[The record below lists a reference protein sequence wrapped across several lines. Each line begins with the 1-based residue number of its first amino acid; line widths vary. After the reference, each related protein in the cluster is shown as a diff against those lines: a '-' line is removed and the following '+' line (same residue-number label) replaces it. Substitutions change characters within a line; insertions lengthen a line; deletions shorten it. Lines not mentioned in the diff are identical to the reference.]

1 MDGDVKFRA
10 NVWKILALLAGS
22 MAVLCVPSTELKAQ
36 ETASKLYLNSSF
48 TLPAG
53 RYTSE
58 PTFWVYGGQV
68 TSSGGGNIAN
78 VPRID
83 IGMTDGS
90 DYQGVNFMV
99 VNANFRAK
107 NILFK
112 NCTIDVG
119 SGARISFEDCI
130 FDGVTF
136 TLGSS
141 VSTAASAA
149 DLFERYRGH
158 LTLKNSV
165 LSQAQFQLR
174 GSQNVVM
181 GLAMERC
188 TVRGPAVLPMVL
200 SRAGLLQDMKRAQT
214 EVVGCSF
221 TQCSYTSPFL
231 AVTRDCVFDSCT
243 LVPGVP
249 LPDIATPLQ
258 LSASF
263 YPPEISDQ
271 VTAQLTQYVV
281 TPVNQEASS
290 GCSLP
295 YSIAGGSVSRS
306 ELPLNLPSR
315 TIASVVP
322 QAIAVNAPVRT
333 PITTTTV
340 PATPTSV
347 VTRTP
352 TSPFP
357 TLPTSTT
364 SDTFSTAM
372 VDARIVP
379 QGGAP
384 DTGLKLMQTSVHGL
398 MILSLSGGEA
408 GSASKISAI
417 ALKGF
422 AGQASSVQFNQ
433 PVGDMMTKA
442 LEEVVKFAQLTH
454 GGWPRGYQIELSF
467 ADKYSKKDGPSAAVA
482 CALLLHS
489 MVTGKDL
496 DPAFAVTGDMN
507 ADGTVQP
514 IGGVTAKI
522 RGATK
527 GHCKIVGIP
536 SKNESALGDL
546 LLTDG
551 PAPFASIQVF
561 GISHF
566 REAEALG
573 LAEKPATT
581 QIALAE
587 MNRVQEV
594 LLNNPGQ
601 MASLLR
607 NQHVITKLQEVLK
620 DTPNNLSAKYLLQY
634 ANGKVPTLL
643 SLVGSLNA
651 IDDAASELIAA
662 IKANGDDPFDS
673 IGKGSVGSTINRISN
688 LRAKCD
694 ARTRPYADA
703 IVDFGSIVKE
713 VQERPAQTYAKK
725 FEQRNRINN
734 AANLVRSELD
744 RLMNDPRIREELE
757 R

>member
-1 MDGDVKFRA
+1 M
-10 NVWKILALLAGS
+10 LAAS
-22 MAVLCVPSTELKAQ
+22 MAVLCVPATELKAQ

-48 TLPAG
+48 VFPAG
-53 RYTSE
+53 RYTSD
-58 PTFWVYGGQV
+58 PTFWIYGGQV
-68 TSSGGGNIAN
+68 TSTGGGNISN

-83 IGMTDGS
+83 VGMTDGS
-90 DYQGVNFMV
+90 DYEKVNFMV
-99 VNANFRAK
+99 VNANVHAK

-112 NCTIDVG
+112 GCTIDVG

-141 VSTAASAA
+141 VSTSSGAG

-158 LTLKNSV
+158 LALKNSV
-165 LSQAQFQLR
+165 LSQVQFQLR

-181 GLAMERC
+181 GLTMDQC

-200 SRAGLLQDMKRAQT
+200 SRAGLLQDMKLAQT
-214 EVVGCSF
+214 DVVGCSF
-221 TQCSYTSPFL
+221 TQCSYTAPFL

-249 LPDIATPLQ
+249 LPDITTPLQ

-263 YPPEISDQ
+263 YPPETSDQ

-281 TPVNQEASS
+281 TPVGQEVSP
-290 GCSLP
+290 GCSLT
-295 YSIAGGSVSRS
+295 YSIAGGSVSRN
-306 ELPLNLPSR
+306 ELPLNLPAR
-315 TIASVVP
+315 TITSVLP
-322 QAIAVNAPVRT
+322 QAIAVNQPVRT
-333 PITTTTV
+333 PVTTTITNTTV
-340 PATPTSV
+340 PTSV

-357 TLPTSTT
+357 TLPTFPTT

-379 QGGAP
+379 QGGSP

-408 GSASKISAI
+408 GSASKIGAI
-417 ALKGF
+417 ALKGS

-489 MVTGKDL
+489 LVTGKDL
-496 DPAFAVTGDMN
+496 DQAFAVTGDMN

-514 IGGVTAKI
+514 IGGVAAKI

-536 SKNESALGDL
+536 SKNESALGDV

-551 PAPFASIQVF
+551 PAPFASIQIF
-561 GISHF
+561 SISHF
-566 REAEALG
+566 REAEALA

-587 MNRVQEV
+587 MSRVQEV
-594 LLNNPGQ
+594 LLNNPSQ
-601 MASLLR
+601 MGALLR
-607 NQHVITKLQEVLK
+607 NQHVITKLQQVLK
-620 DTPNNLSAKYLLQY
+620 DTPNNLSAKYLLLY
-634 ANGKVPTLL
+634 ANGRVPTLL
-643 SLVGSLNA
+643 SLMGSLNA
-651 IDDAASELIAA
+651 IDDASGALIAA
-662 IKANGDDPFDS
+662 IKADSDDAFDS
-673 IGKGSVGSTINRISN
+673 IGPGSVGSIITRISN

-694 ARTRPYADA
+694 ARIRPYADS

-725 FEQRNRINN
+725 YEQRKRIYN
-734 AANLVRSELD
+734 AANLVRGELD
-744 RLMNDPRIREELE
+744 RLMNDPQIREELE

>member
-1 MDGDVKFRA
+1 MDREVKFRA

-22 MAVLCVPSTELKAQ
+22 MAVLCVPLTELNAQ

-58 PTFWVYGGQV
+58 PTFWIYGGQV
-68 TSSGGGNIAN
+68 TSTGGGNISN

-83 IGMTDGS
+83 VSMADGS

-99 VNANFRAK
+99 VNANVRAK

-112 NCTIDVG
+112 DCTIDVG

-136 TLGSS
+136 TLGST
-141 VSTAASAA
+141 VSTASNPA

-158 LTLKNSV
+158 LALKNSV
-165 LSQAQFQLR
+165 LSQVQFQLR
-174 GSQNVVM
+174 GSQNVVL

-200 SRAGLLQDMKRAQT
+200 PRAGLLQDMKRAQT

-221 TQCSYTSPFL
+221 TQCSYTVPFL
-231 AVTRDCVFDSCT
+231 AVTRDCVFDTCT

-249 LPDIATPLQ
+249 LPDITTPLQ

-263 YPPEISDQ
+263 YPPETSEQ

-281 TPVNQEASS
+281 TPVDQEMSP
-290 GCSLP
+290 GCSLT
-295 YSIAGGSVSRS
+295 YSIAGGLLSRN
-306 ELPLNLPSR
+306 ELPLDLPSR

-322 QAIAVNAPVRT
+322 QAIAVNQPVRT
-333 PITTTTV
+333 PT
-340 PATPTSV
+340 PATTIPRTPSSM

-352 TSPFP
+352 DSNIPS
-357 TLPTSTT
+357 LPRST
-364 SDTFSTAM
+364 SDTISTTV
-372 VDARIVP
+372 VDGKIVP
-379 QGGAP
+379 QAGSP
-384 DTGLKLMQTSVHGL
+384 DTGLKLTQTSVHGL
-398 MILSLSGGEA
+398 LIVSLSGGEA
-408 GSASKISAI
+408 GSASKIGAI
-417 ALKGF
+417 ALKGPS
-422 AGQASSVQFNQ
+422 GQPSSVQFNQ
-433 PVGDMMTKA
+433 PVGPMMIKA

-454 GGWPRGYQIELSF
+454 GGWPQGYQLELSF
-467 ADKYSKKDGPSAAVA
+467 ADKYSNKDGPSAAVA

-489 MVTGKDL
+489 MIAGKDL

-522 RGATK
+522 RGATQ

-536 SKNESALGDL
+536 AQNESALGDL

-551 PAPFASIQVF
+551 PAPFANIQIF

-566 REAEALG
+566 REAEALA

-587 MNRVQEV
+587 MSRVQEV
-594 LLNNPGQ
+594 LTRSPAQ
-601 MASLLR
+601 MGNLLR
-607 NQHVITKLQEVLK
+607 NQHVITKLQQVLK
-620 DTPNNLSAKYLLQY
+620 DSPNNLSAKYLLLY
-634 ANGKVPTLL
+634 ANGQVPKLL
-643 SLVGSLNA
+643 SLAGSLTA
-651 IDDAASELIAA
+651 IDDASGSLISA
-662 IKANGDDPFDS
+662 IKTNSQDPFDS
-673 IGKGSVGSTINRISN
+673 IGQGSVGSIMNRISN
-688 LRAKCD
+688 LRARCD
-694 ARTRPYADA
+694 ARARPYADA
-703 IVDFGSIVKE
+703 IVDFGAAIKE
-713 VQERPAQTYAKK
+713 AQDRPAQTYGRKI
-725 FEQRNRINN
+725 EQRNKAYS
-734 AANLVRSELD
+734 AANLVRSERE
-744 RLMNDPRIREELE
+744 RLLNDPKIREELE
-757 R
+757 K